1 MDLPRKAVALLHL
14 CGVGALLGIDAQL
27 LVGLLQLLVQV
38 QDLLFLAGLLADEQH
53 HVQDEEYHFQRRQAL
68 DHQLQ
73 DAAGVQAVKS
83 QVLLQRH
90 GMEDAGG
97 GVHVAEKVHHD
108 HGAQKAL
115 LPERARV
122 VHHIHDRKQS
132 DLVAV
137 LLEDQ
142 RRGTVQHALQ

>member
-1 MDLPRKAVALLHL
+1 MDLARKAVAFLHL
-14 CGVGALLGIDAQL
+14 CGVGALLGVDAQL

-38 QDLLFLAGLLADEQH
+38 QNLLFLAGLLADEQH

-83 QVLLQRH
+83 QVLFQRH
-90 GMEDAGG
+90 GMESAGG

-132 DLVAV
+132 DFVAV

-142 RRGTVQHALQ
+142 RRGTVQYALQ